1 MKHLHDDYTREI
13 HTALGYFAAWP
24 PGAAITLGDVGL
36 VSGRRFRR
44 KTSLTELGV
53 DFAVSSPT
61 PIGDLEYAT
70 KGSVDVS
77 STAGGEVPGTAAAKV
92 LLNFSASGAT
102 FFQASGCATQ
112 TIVNLPALG
121 RVLTRKHE
129 WNRRYVVITEV
140 VRSGPIVV
148 LVSSER
154 GATAELHASATP
166 TESPL
171 LGAARTGLDFTVRKG
186 FAAHLASDSGASPLF
201 QAMSLRKRPNRG
213 GTMEYRNEVPPED
226 QDTRDMPTGFVLRRL
241 TWDEFAAEA

>member
-1 MKHLHDDYTREI
+1 MKHLHDDYTREV
-13 HTALGYFAAWP
+13 HGALGYFAAWL
-24 PGAAITLGDVGL
+24 PGATITLGDVGL

-44 KTSLTELGV
+44 ETTLTELGV

-70 KGSVDVS
+70 KGSVEVS
-77 STAGGEVPGTAAAKV
+77 SIAAGEIPGTAAAKV

-102 FFQASGCATQ
+102 FFQAGGCATQ
-112 TIVNLPALG
+112 TIVDLPALG
-121 RVLTRKHE
+121 RVLARKHE

-140 VRSGPIVV
+140 VTSGPIVV

-171 LGAARTGLDFTVRKG
+171 LGAARTGLDVTARRG
-186 FAAHLASDSGASPLF
+186 FAAHLASDRGATPLF
-201 QAMSLRKRPNRG
+201 QAMFLRKRPYRG

-226 QDTRDMPTGFVLRRL
+226 QDTRDTATELVLGRL